1 MRKFEAVKN
10 EFLKYDATDIQ
21 LPIRSTKNAAGYDF
35 CSPVDMVIPAG
46 EICIVWTNVKFTCNA
61 DEYLM
66 LCVRSSMGK
75 KGVRLANGVG
85 IIDSDYY
92 SNESNDGNIGF
103 MLHNFGKADFVIGK
117 GDRIGQGIIMKY
129 LIADEDNVSSSVRSG
144 GIGSTNN

>member
-10 EFLKYDATDIQ
+10 EFIKYNEYEVK
-21 LPIRSTKNAAGYDF
+21 LPIRSTNNSAGYDF
-35 CSPVDMVIPAG
+35 YSPVDLVIAPN
-46 EICIVWTNVKFTCNA
+46 EIKVIWTNVKFICNS

-103 MLHNFGKADFVIGK
+103 MLHNFGKDEFVISK
-117 GDRIGQGIIMKY
+117 NDRIGQGIIMKY
-129 LIADEDNVSSSVRSG
+129 LTADDDNVASSNRIG
-144 GIGSTNN
+144 GIGSTN